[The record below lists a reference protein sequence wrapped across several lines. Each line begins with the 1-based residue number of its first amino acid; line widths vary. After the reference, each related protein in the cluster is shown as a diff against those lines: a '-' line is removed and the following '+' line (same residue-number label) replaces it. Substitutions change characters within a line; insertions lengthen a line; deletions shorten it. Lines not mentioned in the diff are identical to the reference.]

1 MILIKLFTM
10 RETLHHARP
19 SGGHPAFFWFLWMAG
34 LGRAME
40 SKFKPARQSRRCNV
54 VGRLSEGGMIWLS
67 VSGAMRQDVG
77 LS

>member
-1 MILIKLFTM
+1 
-10 RETLHHARP
+10 
-19 SGGHPAFFWFLWMAG
+19 MAG

-40 SKFKPARQSRRCNV
+40 SKFKPARQSRRCNM
-54 VGRLSEGGMIWLS
+54 VGRLSEGGMIWLA